1 MNNME
6 TLTIELNNPRTF
18 SLLKELEK
26 LALLRI
32 VKTKTKAKA
41 KPKSTLY
48 ERLDSAFADVRLM
61 MDGKK
66 REKTLDELIDEL

>member
-1 MNNME
+1 ME

-32 VKTKTKAKA
+32 VKTKTKAKAKA